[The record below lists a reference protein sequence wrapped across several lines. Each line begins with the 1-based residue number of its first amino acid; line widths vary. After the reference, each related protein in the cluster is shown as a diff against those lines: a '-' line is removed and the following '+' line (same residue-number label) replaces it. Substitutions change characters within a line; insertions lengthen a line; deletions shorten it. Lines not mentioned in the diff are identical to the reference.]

1 MVAAS
6 TPCVSSRRRRR
17 LQPAN
22 LFPVRRSS
30 GWADL
35 GGGRRFL
42 SSAARRER
50 MLRLPRGAPV
60 FEISTLFYLITPAAL

>member
-1 MVAAS
+1 MRLQPPPAAS
-6 TPCVSSRRRRR
+6 PAGESVPRPAELRLGGSRRRRGEE
-17 LQPAN
+17 
-22 LFPVRRSS
+22 RRS
-30 GWADL
+30 
-35 GGGRRFL
+35 L